1 MIVVDTGGLYA
12 AMDANEP
19 LHGACVA
26 ALARARPPRLLSP
39 FVLAELDYLV
49 GRRVGS
55 AAQLAILDEM
65 ARGVYQLEPF
75 GGDDVREARALLA
88 RYPDLELGLTDAS
101 VALLA
106 HRHRVRDVLTT
117 DLRHFRALTGADG
130 RPLRL
135 LPADAHD

>member
-1 MIVVDTGGLYA
+1 MIVLDTGALYA

-26 ALARARPPRLLSP
+26 ALAGSRPPRLLSP

-49 GRRVGS
+49 GRRIGRAGQ
-55 AAQLAILDEM
+55 AAVLDEVV
-65 ARGVYQLEPF
+65 RGAYRLEPF
-75 GGDDVREARALLA
+75 GVDDVREAQAVLA
-88 RYPDLELGLTDAS
+88 RWSDLDLGIADAS
-101 VALLA
+101 VLVLA
-106 HRHRVRDVLTT
+106 NRHRTLDVLTT
-117 DLRHFRALTGADG
+117 DLWHFRALRGAGD